1 MGDGQ
6 SAVPLDGRELMFTPR
21 SAALAG
27 ALIAFLIGL
36 VSSLLTP
43 VTETATDEPLSTH
56 AAFRPSWVPSVA
68 EPVPDSMRNFVK
80 YKNTQP
86 PVVPSVRVAEAPKQ
100 SPQSL
105 RTISKPK
112 APQRTPVTP
121 VSTAPKSGTA
131 SETAIAYAMAQ
142 LGKPYVWGATGP
154 NAFDCSGLVQA
165 AFRSA
170 GIQLPRTT
178 KTIISR
184 GTPVSR
190 SAMQRGDLIWT
201 SSGHIGI
208 YLGGNKMIHAPTSGD
223 VVKISTVWAFYAAR
237 RL

>member
-1 MGDGQ
+1 MINARHY
-6 SAVPLDGRELMFTPR
+6 SHVTALLAV
-21 SAALAG
+21 
-27 ALIAFLIGL
+27 LIGL
-36 VSSLLTP
+36 VISLLTP
-43 VTETATDEPLSTH
+43 SPTAAIDKEPLSTH
-56 AAFRPSWVPSVA
+56 TAFRPSWIPSIP
-68 EPVPDSMRNFVK
+68 EPIPDSRRNHRSIPVVVI
-80 YKNTQP
+80 P
-86 PVVPSVRVAEAPKQ
+86 VHVPVVPSIRPVQSMTQPKQ
-100 SPQSL
+100 SLPIKK
-105 RTISKPK
+105 TA

-121 VSTAPKSGTA
+121 AAKLSNATEV
-131 SETAIAYAMAQ
+131 AIAYAMSK
-142 LGKPYVWGATGP
+142 LGHAYVWGATGP
-154 NAFDCSGLVQA
+154 NNFDCSGLVQA

-208 YLGGNKMIHAPTSGD
+208 YLGGNKMIHSPQPGD
-223 VVKISTVWAFYAAR
+223 VVKISTVWSFYAAR